1 MTLPPI
7 LFAQAEELLRS
18 PLCWAI
24 MLGAVSLWLLFSRR
38 SSAIGGMGKLL
49 GGFSIVMLSTTLMM
63 VGDWSVQF
71 VFWFLATVTIVAAA
85 AAITVRSP
93 VYTAIWFAVSLLGTA
108 GLFLFQG
115 SQFLGV
121 ATVVVYAGA
130 IVVTFLFVLMLAQP
144 EGHAPYDRIS
154 WASFAV
160 PAALVGAAAVIAI
173 VLTSLDSLKA
183 VNETTPPP
191 AIAVS
196 EQHMAELGSHLFA
209 YHLVAI
215 EVVGTL
221 LLVAL
226 VGAIAIVIQGRKSQG
241 TPRAGTP
248 SSSGGS
254 GPETSAHGSLPGGSR

>member
-1 MTLPPI
+1 MMLPPP
-7 LFAQAEELLRS
+7 LLAQAEALLRS
-18 PLCWAI
+18 PLCWSI
-24 MLGAVSLWLLFSRR
+24 MLGAIGLWLLLAGRTSTLR
-38 SSAIGGMGKLL
+38 GMGKLL
-49 GGFSIVMLSTTLMM
+49 GGISLLMLATTLRMA
-63 VGDWSVQF
+63 GDWPMQI
-71 VFWFLATVTIVAAA
+71 VFWFLAGVTLVGAA
-85 AAITVRSP
+85 AAITAQNP

-115 SQFLGV
+115 AQFLGV

-144 EGHAPYDRIS
+144 EGRAPYDRIS

-160 PAALVGAAAVIAI
+160 PAALVGAAAVIAM

-183 VNETTPPP
+183 ADEVSPTPS
-191 AIAVS
+191 IAAS
-196 EQHMAELGSHLFA
+196 QQHMAELGGHLFA

-226 VGAIAIVIQGRKSQG
+226 VGAIAIVIQGRKSP
-241 TPRAGTP
+241 TN
-248 SSSGGS
+248 S
-254 GPETSAHGSLPGGSR
+254 PGGRARGPNASPRPRGGTR